1 MPKQSLL
8 SKFTVSWWDQ
18 SSQNFNSDYIEPLC
32 LKVVLLNMLNFLT
45 CLNRFI
51 YVICKEIKG
60 LSINIFNV
68 NSIFEFFIIKKY
80 SDALIHRF
88 LYNLGKLANH
98 LSKSVFLFT
107 VFFFFHIKREELPEM
122 FIFLYSNVDYL
133 KASKVA
139 WKILM

>member
-1 MPKQSLL
+1 
-8 SKFTVSWWDQ
+8 
-18 SSQNFNSDYIEPLC
+18 
-32 LKVVLLNMLNFLT
+32 MLNFLT